1 MPTLETLRRL
11 SRRAGALRDRLSF
24 IAPLATRATIGLGF
38 HRAGLGKLEHLE
50 RTTAFFT
57 DLGIPAPG
65 LHAAFIGG
73 LETVGGLM
81 LMVGLAARPVA
92 ALLCAT
98 MVVALGTAER
108 EGFVAS
114 WSAAAEAGPTD
125 IAAWVYL
132 LLTSWVFFHGA
143 GAVSLDALLRR
154 VLARG
159 ESPAVRANV
168 AVEV

>member
-24 IAPLATRATIGLGF
+24 IAPLATRATI
-38 HRAGLGKLEHLE
+38 GLGKLEHLE

-81 LMVGLAARPVA
+81 LMVGLAVRPVA